1 MNTNNFWV
9 WMLFLMYFSVMS
21 KPFQGIETTSISSEK
36 KIMYPNRSLSNA
48 RAPSKEQLLSILNF
62 TDKRS
67 LYPNGLSAA
76 FDLDN
81 YINPQTMYVIS
92 TSDTNLCD
100 LTACDQGLA
109 TPYYVSYPDNPITF
123 KLCICTTNPVMD
135 LGYMGFSFSRVPLPL
150 RQTVLAIT
158 ASTNYGGDGAVAFNQ
173 TITFYGPNAPPELF
187 VHGSAHCFDNGVK
200 SGTAAWI
207 QAADLDTCV
216 PDPYSTT
223 NAANDYAQT
232 VVVWV
237 YMVVSSNINNSFFAC
252 LSNTLYYVQ
261 ANGLPASSISRN

>member
-21 KPFQGIETTSISSEK
+21 KPFQRIETTSISSEK

-48 RAPSKEQLLSILNF
+48 RGPSKEQLLSILNF

-67 LYPNGLSAA
+67 LYPNELSAA

-150 RQTVLAIT
+150 RQAVKAIT
-158 ASTNYGGDGAVAFNQ
+158 AASNDGGNGAVAFGQ
-173 TITFYGPNAPPELF
+173 TITFFGTDMTPEVF
-187 VHGSAHCFDNGVK
+187 VHEAAHCFDNGQI
-200 SGTAAWI
+200 SSTATWSTAM
-207 QAADLDTCV
+207 DLDACV
-216 PDPYSTT
+216 PDPYSTRSP
-223 NAANDYAQT
+223 AEDYAQT

-252 LSNTLYYVQ
+252 ISNTIYYVQ
-261 ANGLPASSISRN
+261 ANGLPASSIVKK